1 MSYRNVY
8 YDQKKSQIHHFTWTE
23 DGSPCRVI
31 KNYKPYIMVPATVSS
46 KVDGYGIDNAPL
58 MKREFDNNYDRAKYV
73 KNSNGKIYYNL
84 PPTQQYLLD
93 LYYKKDIAE
102 LTRHPLR
109 TFFFDI
115 EVIANEFPDPME
127 AKFPITSITI
137 YDTNLKKYFT
147 WGIGKY
153 DDYSCKD
160 HLVGIEPE
168 EIVYEYC
175 AGETQLLKKFIR
187 FWRANFPDVIVG
199 YNSYSFDVP
208 YIVNRLETVLG
219 EGYSK
224 NLSPVN
230 SIYSK
235 SVQNR
240 YGQEYIEYEFG
251 GIAHMD
257 YMVLYRYFTPGER
270 ESDSLDFVCYSE
282 LGSGKLDYGDTS
294 LQELAKQDWNKF
306 INYNIWDVKLM
317 IMLDEE
323 KKYLEI
329 AKFSAFS
336 GFCNLDKAFGKT
348 AIITGVLAKQSLED
362 GKYISTQK
370 GVEHAEKIPGGYVKA
385 PEEGL
390 YEDVVSFDANSL
402 YPSNIITLNISP
414 ETKVAKILDKDA
426 EKYTLLLCKENKK
439 MTVAKDRF
447 YEFLRLKNWSFAA
460 NGVMYDQSVKGI
472 AASFCDT
479 LYQKRKKV
487 KEEMFLI
494 DQQLETME
502 EGTAEYKRLKTLSS
516 QKDVE
521 QYLYKILLNSTYG
534 AFANRF
540 FALYELDV
548 ATSVT
553 TTGQA
558 MIKKSA
564 QIINDYI
571 ASEWGIDKKDRV
583 VFSDTDS
590 VGVTIKDIV
599 EKHNLVIF
607 DEDKNL
613 TKEFNIIENKISD
626 HLNSEINKWS
636 KEKLNSADSR
646 FFFKRESVCPKAM
659 WMGKKHYVM
668 YILNKEGKKMNKFK
682 YSGVRLAKST
692 LSDKAKDISKK
703 IVEIIM
709 GTKDQKIA
717 DQMIFDAYEE
727 FKAFGVNDIAER
739 GGIKVLNK
747 WDTKN
752 NGLVCAKGTTRSA
765 KLSIF
770 HNELLKMNNLE
781 NVYRK
786 IENGSKIKM
795 LHIKDNKYNLEG
807 IAYQDKLPAEFGV
820 EPDYEKMFF
829 YDIIKSLQ
837 PVYDALTWKMPNP
850 KLQYE
855 TTLEELF
862 G

>member
-1 MSYRNVY
+1 MSYRNVF
-8 YDQKKSQIHHFTWTE
+8 YDHRKSQIHHFTWTE
-23 DGSPCRVI
+23 DGTPCRVI
-31 KNYKPYIMVPATVSS
+31 KNYKPYIMIPATS
-46 KVDGYGIDNAPL
+46 KSKIEGYGIDNVPL

-73 KNSNGKIYYNL
+73 KTAPGMIYYNL

-93 LYYKKDIAE
+93 LYYKKDISE
-102 LTRHPLR
+102 LTQHPLR

-137 YDTNLKKYFT
+137 YDNISKKYYT
-147 WGIGKY
+147 WGIAKY
-153 DDYSCKD
+153 DEYSCKD
-160 HLVGIEPE
+160 HLTGVEPE

-175 AGETQLLKKFIR
+175 AGETQLLKRFLR

-208 YIVNRLETVLG
+208 YIVNRLEHVFG

-235 SVQNR
+235 SVENR

-251 GIAHMD
+251 GIAHID

-270 ESDSLDFVCYSE
+270 ESDGLDFVCYSE
-282 LGSGKLDYGDTS
+282 LGAGKLDYGDVS

-317 IMLDEE
+317 VMLDEE

-370 GVEHAEKIPGGYVKA
+370 GSDSKEKIPGGYVKP

-414 ETKVAKILDKDA
+414 ETKVAKVIAKDD
-426 EKYTLLLCKENKK
+426 EKITLFLCKENKK
-439 MTVAKDRF
+439 LSIAKDKF
-447 YEFLRLKNWSFAA
+447 YDFLRLKNWSYAG

-487 KEEMFLI
+487 KEEMFQI
-494 DQQLETME
+494 EKQLETLE
-502 EGTAEYKRLKTLSS
+502 EGTPEYKRLKTLSS

-534 AFANRF
+534 AFANKF

-553 TTGQA
+553 TTGQL

-564 QIINDYI
+564 QIINNFI
-571 ASEWGIDKKDRV
+571 TKEWDIEPKDRV

-590 VGVTIKDIV
+590 VGITIKDII
-599 EKHNLVIF
+599 EKYKINIF
-607 DEDKNL
+607 DENKNL
-613 TKEFNIIENKISD
+613 TPEFYEIENKISN
-626 HLNSEINKWS
+626 HLNTEINRWS
-636 KEKLNSADSR
+636 REKLNSADSR

-692 LSDKAKDISKK
+692 LSANAKDISKK

-727 FKAFGVNDIAER
+727 FKKFSVNDIAER

-747 WDTKN
+747 WEDKN
-752 NGLVCAKGTTRSA
+752 DGLRCATGTTRPA
-765 KLSIF
+765 KLSIW
-770 HNELLKMNNLE
+770 HNELLKANNLE
-781 NVYRK
+781 QTYRR

-795 LHIKDNKYNLEG
+795 IHVKDNKYNLEG
-807 IAYQDKLPAEFGV
+807 IAYQDKLPAEFEL

-837 PVYDALTWKMPNP
+837 PVYDALKWKMPNP

-855 TTLEELF
+855 TTLEDLF